1 MSVDFLQKIVSE
13 YGIIAV
19 FAGTFLEGESV
30 LVIAGAM
37 ASRQLLHPMYVW
49 AAAAAGAWLGHIVWF
64 IVGRSI
70 GKKTVWKLSLRYGFS
85 EKITMLNGYI
95 EQNKT
100 KAVIILQYLYGVR
113 IIGAISFGISEIK
126 FSWFAVAQFVN
137 CMVWAMA
144 VGAIG
149 FFLGKTASA
158 FSSSPI
164 YSVWIAASIIVLFFI
179 AKKILHLLTDI
190 TH

>member
-1 MSVDFLQKIVSE
+1 MSVDFLRKIVSE

-37 ASRQLLHPMYVW
+37 AGQQLLHPMYVW

-70 GKKTVWKLSLRYGFS
+70 GKKTVWKLSLKYGFS
-85 EKITMLNGYI
+85 EKITMLNDYI

-113 IIGAISFGISEIK
+113 VVGAISFGISEIK
-126 FSWFAVAQFVN
+126 FSWFTVAQLVN

-158 FSSSPI
+158 FSNSPI
-164 YSVWIAASIIVLFFI
+164 YSVWITASIIVLFFI
-179 AKKILHLLTDI
+179 AKKILHLLKNR
-190 TH
+190 